1 MTRLHPR
8 LRETTQALIDEVMFR
23 FSVDSKEAQDLLKEI
38 LKDRGIVNAVCVRVQ
53 LRLMDDNESTGG
65 AS

>member
-8 LRETTQALIDEVMFR
+8 FRETAQALIDEVMFR
-23 FSVDSKEAQDLLKEI
+23 FSVDSREAQDLLKEV
-38 LKDRGIVNAVCVRVQ
+38 LKDRGVVNAVCIRIQ
-53 LRLMDDNESTGG
+53 LRLMDDNESNGG

>member
-8 LRETTQALIDEVMFR
+8 MRETTQELIDEVMFR
-23 FSVDSKEAQDLLKEI
+23 FSVDSREAQELLMEV
-38 LKDRGIVNAVCVRVQ
+38 LTDRGIVNAVCIRIQ
-53 LRLMDDNESTGG
+53 LRLMDDNESNGG